1 LLNVRCASSVRQE
14 LVHHRVNTGGE
25 RDGLCGGE
33 ELSRC
38 NRVTRENLGGAMAFN

>member
-1 LLNVRCASSVRQE
+1 LEIIKNEAVAVRFVSK

-33 ELSRC
+33 ELPSV
-38 NRVTRENLGGAMAFN
+38 NQVTR